1 MMIIVETEVGGD
13 PTIPLVVERID
24 TDLYNVHVSNLFCHK
39 DCGPTD
45 TFRAMGYYIGH
56 NGTDR
61 AITIHREGGTYDV
74 LVDGIVRHPGCTHED
89 VMRALGNYL
98 MTANFSLDCDDCK

>member
-1 MMIIVETEVGGD
+1 MTIIVETEVGGLN
-13 PTIPLVVERID
+13 IPLVVERFD
-24 TDLYNVHVSNLFCHK
+24 TDLYKVHVGNLFCHK
-39 DCGPTD
+39 DCGPVD
-45 TFRAMGYYIGH
+45 TFKAMGYYLGF

-61 AITIHREGGTYDV
+61 AITIHREGDTYDV
-74 LVDGIVRHPGCTHED
+74 LVNGIVRHPDCTAED

>member
-61 AITIHREGGTYDV
+61 AITIHREGGH
-74 LVDGIVRHPGCTHED
+74 LRCPGRRDRSAPGLHA
-89 VMRALGNYL
+89 RR
-98 MTANFSLDCDDCK
+98 CDACPG